1 MIDFEKT
8 LRDLCLPLCDHP
20 ESLSVKTMNSI
31 NDRELLLCVYAD
43 DKDIASLIGRK
54 GTVAGSLRSM
64 MGVAARDEHKRLVVN
79 FEAY

>member
-43 DKDIASLIGRK
+43 DKDIARLIGRK
-54 GTVAGSLRSM
+54 GSVAGALRSM